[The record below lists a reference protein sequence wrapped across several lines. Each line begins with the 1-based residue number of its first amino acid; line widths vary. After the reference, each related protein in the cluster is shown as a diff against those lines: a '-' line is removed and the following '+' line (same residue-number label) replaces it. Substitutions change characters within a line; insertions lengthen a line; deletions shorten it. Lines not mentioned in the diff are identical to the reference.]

1 MCINRITQLPFVM
14 YYDHMN
20 QGMHMNKEKGK
31 NWAKEIKI
39 IKFGV
44 WSPSTKS
51 ITLFIATSKVSHIW
65 VVSFHPFDTFSVMAL
80 CSFHI
85 FFFLLRIQEVK

>member
-44 WSPSTKS
+44 WFPSTKS

-65 VVSFHPFDTFSVMAL
+65 VVSFHPLRYPLSMAL
-80 CSFHI
+80 CSHHI
-85 FFFLLRIQEVK
+85 IFLLRIQEVK